1 VDFGKLLEKFDGTS
15 IDGVLLVLKAR
26 YPCGHALILRVACA
40 AMKPRGATLGAGERI
55 KTLRLGARM
64 TTREVEKLSLEIS
77 RSKRNPEYYISHAWL
92 TDIENG
98 EFTPSIYKLYSLSA
112 IYQSRFTDL
121 LRFFGLNLG
130 DIGMDQM
137 AVRLPRTHLI
147 PSAVSGVHEEIR
159 VPVQLATDASLDQ
172 TRILERFPEAWQKLP
187 LAVLQQLNT
196 KDMLYGY
203 VGFND
208 FTLYPLIRPGS
219 FVEIN
224 PRQNKLRA
232 TPWTSEHDRPIY
244 FVELRDS
251 YTCSWCQLDGRQL
264 SIIPHPISRLEIRTY
279 RYPYEAE
286 IVGRVTAV
294 AMRLVD
300 PGEKTIAE

>member
-1 VDFGKLLEKFDGTS
+1 
-15 IDGVLLVLKAR
+15 
-26 YPCGHALILRVACA
+26 
-40 AMKPRGATLGAGERI
+40 MKPRGATTGAGERI
-55 KTLRLGARM
+55 KALRLKVRM

-77 RSKRNPEYYISHAWL
+77 KSKRNPEYYISHAWL

-121 LRFFGLNLG
+121 LGYFGLNLG
-130 DIGMDQM
+130 DIGMDQT
-137 AVRLPRTHLI
+137 AVRLPRTYLI
-147 PSAVSGVHEEIR
+147 PGRLSGAQEEIR
-159 VPVQLATDASLDQ
+159 VPVQLATDSSFEQ
-172 TRILERFPEAWQKLP
+172 TKMLQSIPEAWQKLP
-187 LAVLQQLNT
+187 LTVLQHLNT
-196 KDMLYGY
+196 RDMLYGY
-203 VGFND
+203 VGFQD

-224 PRQNKLRA
+224 PHQNRLRA

-264 SIIPHPISRLEIRTY
+264 RIVPHPISGLQIRTY
-279 RYPYEAE
+279 RYPDEAE

-300 PGEKTIAE
+300 PEEMAVTR